1 VVSAMKVVRVVSIVL
16 VIGVACAVFLASVA
30 GYSGFQTWAVRR
42 ALAHHPNL
50 GASVGSVAANSGSVR
65 IRGLRLERNGT
76 VIDIPSL
83 DSDLHVIP
91 AVLWRRVAIQ
101 RLVAKG
107 WVLDLTKASMEA
119 AAGPASAVAGP
130 GAMSAQAARAFQGI
144 FANLTLPFDF
154 SVDEIE
160 LEGDLIV
167 PRPQAAASAPLTI
180 HVVVNGG
187 GLAAGRAGRFT
198 FSASATSA
206 GQPVKSM
213 AVSGTLDAA
222 MGTARSFTRV
232 AAHVRAAAKGPKF
245 PDGVRLSADL
255 AASRVP
261 SGETYTLALTGETK
275 ELASVAAG
283 FSRGTGRVSG
293 TWKLDIR
300 DDDLGPFAFGR
311 PLPLFDLEGAGHFDS
326 DASLAQ
332 AQVSGSLDATVDRLA
347 AVGPE
352 FSAIGAVKLTADFDL
367 TRRGALYR
375 VDHLRAAL
383 SGSQPVLTV
392 QCLQAFA
399 FNAGT
404 GELQVAD
411 AARDLVGVTLQGL
424 PLEWAQPFLPGVELS
439 GSPVHGD
446 LVALAGGGGLALRT
460 RTPLE
465 FTGLSIIRN
474 GRPVARDVELQLGF
488 AVDYTPGGWQIEVS
502 RCAATGPAPGSGPH
516 AAGRPDLRS
525 SLFTVSGKCGQ
536 LAGPNQPIKL
546 AGRLDAGLPVL
557 LAQPGIASMLRPG
570 AGLAIASGKLACD
583 FSANLADRR
592 SVEMRL
598 AFSNLV
604 LGGPV
609 EARSAESGGGWEG
622 PIPLADITSDAR
634 FDIGADGRMAMSL
647 PVVFQ
652 KDGLK
657 SDATLT
663 GVVFLEGRKVMIEAA
678 LASTRFAVED
688 LAPLAAVF
696 GPGESGPAGAQGA
709 AAPQTEHVPAAAPPW
724 AGLGGQLKV
733 ALARVECAGTAFSD
747 VSGTIRA
754 EASAMQIDGFHFRFE
769 EGGDARVNGVLEF
782 ASGGPRPYSIRAD
795 LAIDDFNPAPVF
807 NAVNPAAPPTVEG
820 KFDVT
825 AHLLGDAPDLAD
837 LAGRIRGD
845 CQATSK
851 GGTFRALSTSVA
863 PKTEN
868 VGTIGAAVAYLGS
881 VTSAITGRKDTGD
894 MSSPAQAVIAFA
906 KSLSPIQYDQMSVV
920 LVRDESLDTT
930 LKDFTLITPETR
942 LGGAG
947 RLSNREGLSILA
959 QPLSM
964 DFKLRARGHEAELLK
979 YLGALDPKKPD
990 DLGYLPC
997 TVPIRI
1003 GGTLAKPDQ
1012 GPLDG
1017 ALAKL
1022 AIERSGASDLLNKL
1036 LGK

>member
-1 VVSAMKVVRVVSIVL
+1 MKVVRVVAIVL
-16 VIGVACAVFLASVA
+16 VTGVACAVFLASVA

-42 ALAHHPNL
+42 ALANHPGL
-50 GASVGSVAANSGSVR
+50 GASVRSVAANSGALR
-65 IRGLRLERNGT
+65 IRGLRLERNGS
-76 VIDIPSL
+76 VLDMPSL
-83 DSDLHVIP
+83 DSDLPVIP
-91 AVLWRRVAIQ
+91 VVLWRRVAIQ

-107 WVLDLTKASMEA
+107 WVLDLTKAEWGA
-119 AAGPASAVAGP
+119 AAGPASAFAGT
-130 GAMSAQAARAFQGI
+130 GAVSAQAARAFQGI

-167 PRPQAAASAPLTI
+167 PRPQAVPSAPLTI
-180 HVVVNGG
+180 HVVFNGG

-198 FSASATSA
+198 FSASAASA
-206 GQPVKSM
+206 GQPVKSI
-213 AVSGTLDAA
+213 VLSGTLDAT
-222 MGTARSFTRV
+222 MGTARSFTR
-232 AAHVRAAAKGPKF
+232 ASARVRAAAKGPKF

-261 SGETYTLALTGETK
+261 SGESYTLALTGETK
-275 ELASVAAG
+275 QLASVAAE

-293 TWKLDIR
+293 TWKLDVR

-311 PLPLFDLEGAGHFDS
+311 PLPLFDLEGSGHFDS

-347 AVGPE
+347 AVGPK

-375 VDHLRAAL
+375 VDHLRAAVT
-383 SGSQPVLTV
+383 GAQPVLTV

-424 PLEWAQPFLPGVELS
+424 PLEWAQPFLPGLELS
-439 GSPVHGD
+439 GNPVHGE

-465 FTGLSIIRN
+465 FTGLSIARN
-474 GRPVARDVELQLGF
+474 GRPVASDVELQLEF
-488 AVDYTPGGWQIEVS
+488 AADYTPGGWQIEVS
-502 RCAATGPAPGSGPH
+502 RCAATGPAPGSGPR
-516 AAGRPDLRS
+516 AEGRPELRS
-525 SLFTVSGKCGQ
+525 SLFTLSGKCGQ
-536 LAGPNQPIKL
+536 LAGPGQPIKL
-546 AGRLDAGLPVL
+546 AGRLDAGLPVF

-570 AGLAIASGKLACD
+570 AGSALASGKLACD
-583 FSANLADRR
+583 FSANLAERR

-598 AFSNLV
+598 ACSNLV

-609 EARSAESGGGWEG
+609 ETRSAESGEGWEG
-622 PIPLADITSDAR
+622 PVPLADLTANAR
-634 FDIGADGRMAMSL
+634 FEIGADGRVAVSL

-663 GVVFLEGRKVMIEAA
+663 GTVFMEGREVMIEGA
-678 LASTRFAVED
+678 LGSTRIVAED
-688 LAPLAAVF
+688 LAPLVGLF
-696 GPGESGPAGAQGA
+696 GPAESGPAGAQGS
-709 AAPQTEHVPAAAPPW
+709 AAPQSEHKPGAAPPW

-747 VSGTIRA
+747 VSGTLRA
-754 EASAMQIDGFHFRFE
+754 DASALQIDGLHFRFE
-769 EGGDARVNGVLEF
+769 EGGDTRANGVLAF
-782 ASGGPRPYSIRAD
+782 APGAPRPYSIRAD
-795 LAIDDFNPAPVF
+795 VAIDDFNPAPAF
-807 NAVNPAAPPTVEG
+807 TAVNPTAPPTVEG

-825 AHLLGDAPDLAD
+825 AHLVGDGADLAD
-837 LAGRIRGD
+837 LASRIRGD

-851 GGTFRALSTSVA
+851 GGVFRALSTSVA
-863 PKTEN
+863 PKPGN

-894 MSSPAQAVIAFA
+894 MSSPAQAVIGFA
-906 KSLSPIQYDQMSVV
+906 KSLSPIQYDQMSIV
-920 LVRDESLDTT
+920 LVRDETLDTT
-930 LKDFTLITPETR
+930 LSDFTLINPEMR
-942 LGGAG
+942 LGGSG
-947 RLSNREGLSILA
+947 RLSNKEGLPMLA

-964 DFKLRARGHEAELLK
+964 DFRLHAQGHQAELLK
-979 YLGALDPKKPD
+979 FLGALDPKRPD

-997 TVPIRI
+997 TVPIHI
-1003 GGTLAKPDQ
+1003 DGTLARPDQ
-1012 GPLDG
+1012 GQFDA
-1017 ALAKL
+1017 ALGKL
-1022 AIERSGASDLLNKL
+1022 AVEKSGAGDLLNKL